1 MLNRRDRSEERGG
14 TSSFAGPFAAIA
26 CAIATISIVGVGL
39 SLTITLIAVRLG
51 EQGYSARAIGLNTAA
66 AGFATLFSAGF
77 IPALA
82 RGVGV
87 RSLLCSAL
95 VLCVVCLAGMT
106 ATEDYWA
113 WLAMRAVFGIGLTVL
128 FVLSEYWINAVAPP
142 HRRGSILGFYAA
154 SVALGFATGPLI
166 LAALGTAGPGGFFVA
181 IALFAAA
188 GVPIILGSS
197 AAPELKARSSVSVLG
212 FMLIAPVATLAG
224 LLHGA
229 IETASMGLLPVYA
242 LRSGLSAAT
251 GAAFVSLFALGNV
264 AFQFPVGYVADLM
277 ERGKLLTLIA
287 LVRPLRLR
295 LALGFS
301 VAGGSL
307 AFGALLLVWGGIV
320 GSFYAVALGYLG
332 SRYVGADLAG
342 ANAAFVMLYSIGM
355 LAGPPIMGLGM
366 DAFGPRGFF
375 FTIAALLIVYL
386 AIVLRMRTHAGSSSV
401 AS

>member
-1 MLNRRDRSEERGG
+1 MLNRLDRYSGG
-14 TSSFAGPFAAIA
+14 KTFPFAAIA
-26 CAIATISIVGVGL
+26 CAIATVSIVGVGL

-51 EQGYSARAIGLNTAA
+51 EQGYSARAIGFNTAA
-66 AGFATLFSAGF
+66 AGISTLLSAGF
-77 IPALA
+77 IPRLA
-82 RGVGV
+82 RRVGV
-87 RSLLCSAL
+87 RPLLVAALLLCVAS
-95 VLCVVCLAGMT
+95 LAGMA
-106 ATEDYWA
+106 ATDDYWA
-113 WLAMRAVFGIGLTVL
+113 WLGLRAFFGVGLTVL

-154 SVALGFATGPLI
+154 SVALGFAAGPLI
-166 LAALGTAGPGGFFVA
+166 LTALGTAGPGGFLVA

-188 GVPIILGSS
+188 GIPIILGSG
-197 AAPELKARSSVSVLG
+197 AAPQLKTASSVSVLG

-242 LRSGLSAAT
+242 LRSGLTAET
-251 GAAFVSLFALGNV
+251 GAAFVTLFALGNV

-277 ERGKLLTLIA
+277 ERGKLLMLIA
-287 LVRPLRLR
+287 FISLLGA

-301 VAGGSL
+301 AAGGGFG
-307 AFGALLLVWGGIV
+307 FGALLLIWGGIV
-320 GSFYAVALGYLG
+320 GSLYAVALGYLG

-355 LAGPPIMGLGM
+355 LAGPPVMGLGM

-375 FTIAALLIVYL
+375 FTIVALIALYL
-386 AIVLRMRTHAGSSSV
+386 AVVAARNGRRPHASG
-401 AS
+401 